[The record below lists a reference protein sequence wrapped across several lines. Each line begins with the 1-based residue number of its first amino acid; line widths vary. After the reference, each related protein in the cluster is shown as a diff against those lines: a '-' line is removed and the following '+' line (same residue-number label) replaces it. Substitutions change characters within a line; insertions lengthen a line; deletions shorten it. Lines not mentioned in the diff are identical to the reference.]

1 MGTEI
6 MGATRNEIERAKGAI
21 EQHLLNK
28 GWSKN
33 GDALQGTCIICN
45 GGSKG
50 RKDTAMF
57 WIGSGAYYCHR
68 KRTETSSGCDASN
81 TILATD
87 LCKRIGLSY
96 SDAPPAQS
104 NPAR

>member
-57 WIGSGAYYCHR
+57 WIGAGRITATASELKLVADAMPAIQYWRPICASG
-68 KRTETSSGCDASN
+68 
-81 TILATD
+81 
-87 LCKRIGLSY
+87 
-96 SDAPPAQS
+96 
-104 NPAR
+104 